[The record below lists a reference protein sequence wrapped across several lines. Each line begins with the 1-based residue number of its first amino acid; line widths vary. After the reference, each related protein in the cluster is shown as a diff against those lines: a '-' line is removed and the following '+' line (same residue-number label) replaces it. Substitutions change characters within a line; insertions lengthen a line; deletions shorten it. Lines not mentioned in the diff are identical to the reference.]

1 MQVIGLFV
9 QILKKNKKV
18 LTLCEKNKIILK
30 TCVRIIKDNE
40 NRYLIKQKEQTM
52 EDIYEYSLANRT
64 IVKVSNT
71 LNEAKYK
78 LSANA
83 IDVLNLFLTQ
93 IYTEDRE
100 FRKFRIDIKDIEK
113 KLGKRINT
121 KTIDNICK
129 ELMSNPIRIE
139 EIEDNLNIP
148 ESIKRMSDTY
158 YYKKES
164 AKKTINYYN
173 WASKASYNVAEKW
186 FELEI
191 HEGLKTH
198 LLQLKKNF
206 TKYSFNQIK
215 NLKSQYSKRLY
226 MLLKRFMNTEKPFYT
241 VSVEDLLYILDVED
255 KYGKYFNDFRRK
267 VLKVALDQINESS
280 DINVSCKEIKKG
292 RKIVRLEFKMNYKE
306 EREEELNKKSF
317 ERAQR
322 KRKTRSYHKSGV
334 LEMEEWLKR
343 KQAEEAEEVIDTDI
357 VSRLFS

>member
-1 MQVIGLFV
+1 VQIIGLFV

-18 LTLCEKNKIILK
+18 LTLCDKNKIILK

-40 NRYLIKQKEQTM
+40 NRYPIKQKEQTM

-139 EIEDNLNIP
+139 EIEESHIP
-148 ESIKRMSDTY
+148 ESIKRTSDPY

-173 WASKASYNVAEKW
+173 WASKASYSVEDKW

-191 HEGLKTH
+191 HEELKKH

-226 MLLKRFMNTEKPFYT
+226 MLLKRFMNTEKPFYI

-280 DINVSCKEIKKG
+280 DINVFCKEIKKG
-292 RKIVRLEFKMNYKE
+292 RKIIRLEFKMNYKE
-306 EREEELNKKSF
+306 EREEELNDKAF

-322 KRKTRSYHKSGV
+322 KAKKRVVNQHKSGV
-334 LEMEEWLKR
+334 LDAEAWL
-343 KQAEEAEEVIDTDI
+343 EAHSVSHIDTI
-357 VSRLFS
+357 PLLG